1 MKVEFKGKKLLVGV
15 CGGIAAYKAAYLVR
29 ELIKRGAQVRVVMTE
44 AARQF
49 IAPLTFE
56 TLSGQPVGLDL
67 FPAQGGA
74 ATVHI
79 DWARWADAVVI
90 CPATANTIAKLANGM
105 ADNLLTSL
113 ALAATVPLIVCPAM
127 NVEMYNNPLY
137 RRNED
142 RLREAGVKIVEPESG
157 ELACGEFGAGRLAET
172 EQILW
177 TIETTLFST
186 DEFRGRRFLITAGPT
201 REPIDPVRYLSNRS
215 SGKMGF
221 ALAEA
226 ALLRGAEVTL
236 ISGPTSI
243 KPMCMLRRISVT
255 TTEEMAKQVEQQLAE
270 NDVLIMAAAPADFR
284 CAEFSPEKRPK
295 SEMLQLALIKTTD
308 ILGLAG
314 ARKGKRIHV
323 GFSLETDNGLE
334 KARRKLK
341 EKNCDLMVLN
351 PAGDPEAGF
360 EVDTNKITLLF
371 SDGREKHLEKM
382 SKRRAADEILNAVG
396 ELISAAE

>member
-1 MKVEFKGKKLLVGV
+1 MELSGKKLLVGV

-29 ELIKRGAQVRVVMTE
+29 ELVKHGARVRVVMTE

-56 TLSGQPVGLDL
+56 TLCGEPVGLDL

-79 DWARWADAVVI
+79 DWARWADAIVI
-90 CPATANTIAKLANGM
+90 CPATANTIAKLANGI

-127 NVEMYNNPLY
+127 NVEMYKNPLY
-137 RRNED
+137 RRNEN
-142 RLREAGVKIVEPESG
+142 RLREAGVRIVDPEAG
-157 ELACGEFGAGRLAET
+157 ELACGEVGAGRLAET

-177 TIETTLFST
+177 AIQCALFGT
-186 DEFRGRRFLITAGPT
+186 QEFRGRRFLITAGPT

-226 ALLRGAEVTL
+226 AVLRGAEVTL
-236 ISGPTSI
+236 ISGPTYL
-243 KPMCMLRRISVT
+243 KPIAALCHIPVT
-255 TTEEMAKQVEQQLAE
+255 TAEEMAEQVERRLAE
-270 NDVLIMAAAPADFR
+270 SDVLIMAAAPADFR
-284 CAEFSPEKRPK
+284 CAEFSPQKRPK
-295 SEMLQLALIKTTD
+295 NDVLQLTLVNTTD
-308 ILGLAG
+308 ILRAAG
-314 ARKGKRIHV
+314 EHKGNRIHV

-334 KARRKLK
+334 KARRKLE
-341 EKNCDLMVLN
+341 EKNCDIMVLN
-351 PAGDPEAGF
+351 PADDPEAGF

-371 SDGREKHLEKM
+371 ADGREKKFEKM
-382 SKRRAADEILNAVG
+382 SKRRAADEILTAVG
-396 ELISAAE
+396 ELLRAEA

>member
-1 MKVEFKGKKLLVGV
+1 MELSGKKLLVGV
-15 CGGIAAYKAAYLVR
+15 CGGIAAYKTAYLVR
-29 ELIKRGAQVRVVMTE
+29 ELVKRGARVRVVMTE

-56 TLSGQPVGLDL
+56 TLCGEAVGLDL
-67 FPAQGGA
+67 FPEQGGA

-79 DWARWADAVVI
+79 DWARWADAIVI

-137 RRNED
+137 RRNEN
-142 RLREAGVKIVEPESG
+142 RLREAGVRIVDPEAG
-157 ELACGEFGAGRLAET
+157 ELACGEVGAGRLAET

-177 TIETTLFST
+177 AIQCALFGT
-186 DEFRGRRFLITAGPT
+186 QEFRGRRFLITAGPT

-226 ALLRGAEVTL
+226 AVLRGAEVTL
-236 ISGPTSI
+236 ISGPTFL
-243 KPMCMLRRISVT
+243 KPIAALCHIPVT
-255 TTEEMAKQVEQQLAE
+255 TAEEMAEQVERRLAE
-270 NDVLIMAAAPADFR
+270 SDVLIMAAAPADFR
-284 CAEFSPEKRPK
+284 CAEFSPQKRPK
-295 SEMLQLALIKTTD
+295 SDVLQLTLVNTPD
-308 ILGLAG
+308 ILRAAG
-314 ARKGKRIHV
+314 KRKGNRIHV

-334 KARRKLK
+334 KARRKLE
-341 EKNCDLMVLN
+341 EKNCDIMVLN
-351 PAGDPEAGF
+351 PADDPEAGF

-371 SDGREKHLEKM
+371 ADGREKQFEKM
-382 SKRRAADEILNAVG
+382 SKRRAADEILTAVG
-396 ELISAAE
+396 ELLRAEA

>member
-1 MKVEFKGKKLLVGV
+1 MELSGKKLLVGV
-15 CGGIAAYKAAYLVR
+15 CGGIAAYKTAYLVR
-29 ELIKRGAQVRVVMTE
+29 ELVKHGARVRVVMTE

-56 TLSGQPVGLDL
+56 TLCGEPVGLDL

-79 DWARWADAVVI
+79 DWARWADAIVI
-90 CPATANTIAKLANGM
+90 CPATANTIAKLANGL

-137 RRNED
+137 RRNES
-142 RLREAGVKIVEPESG
+142 RLREAGVRIVDPEAG
-157 ELACGEFGAGRLAET
+157 ELACGEVGAGRLAET

-177 TIETTLFST
+177 AIQCALFGT
-186 DEFRGRRFLITAGPT
+186 QEFRGRRFLITAGPT

-221 ALAEA
+221 AIAEA
-226 ALLRGAEVTL
+226 AVLRGAEVTL
-236 ISGPTSI
+236 ISGPTFL
-243 KPMCMLRRISVT
+243 KPRAALCHVPVT
-255 TTEEMAKQVEQQLAE
+255 TAEEMAEEVEKRLPE

-284 CAEFSPEKRPK
+284 CAEFSPQKRPK
-295 SEMLQLALIKTTD
+295 SDLLQLTLVNTTD
-308 ILGLAG
+308 ILRAAG
-314 ARKGKRIHV
+314 ERKGNRIHV

-334 KARRKLK
+334 KARRKLE
-341 EKNCDLMVLN
+341 EKNCDIMVLN
-351 PAGDPEAGF
+351 PADDPEAGF
-360 EVDTNKITLLF
+360 EVDTNKITLIF
-371 SDGREKHLEKM
+371 ADGREKKFEKM

-396 ELISAAE
+396 ELLRAEA